1 MPAPQITELPPAPV
15 RGDRL
20 NFPTVADTFVA
31 ALPGFRDETNAVGL
45 YVQGEAEAVSAA
57 VESAGAAS
65 DQAQSSATQA
75 QEFSEIAAAVA
86 GYAGV
91 WADLTGSLDAGA
103 SSYHED
109 EFWILMESV
118 ADVTA
123 HEPGVSPSWSLPPAT
138 PASRI
143 LIDPVPGLPADQ
155 VQQAIEMLVQMQGMP
170 GDLKDWPGATA
181 PDGWFVRN
189 GQAISRTENPGLFAV
204 IGTMYGAGDGSTTF
218 NVPDDVTG
226 NRFVRAAG
234 GAIAV
239 GATQDNQNAEHTH
252 TGSTNSTGS
261 HNHTYTRR
269 DVTFTGGNQGIGG
282 NTYANNSS
290 GPTVNTSSA
299 GAHTH
304 TLTIDNQGGSE
315 ARPNS
320 RAYLPLIRGG

>member
-31 ALPGFRDETNAVGL
+31 ALPVFRDETNAVGL
-45 YVQGEAEAVSAA
+45 YVQEEADAVSAA
-57 VESAGAAS
+57 VESAEASS

-91 WADLTGSLDAGA
+91 WEDLTGSLDAGA
-103 SSYHED
+103 STYHDD
-109 EFWILMESV
+109 EFWILMEDV
-118 ADVTA
+118 VDVTA

-143 LIDPVPGLPADQ
+143 LLDPVPGLLADQ

-170 GDLKDWPGATA
+170 GDLKYWPGATA

-234 GAIAV
+234 GDLAV
-239 GATQDNQNAEHTH
+239 GAAQDNQNAEHTH

-261 HNHTYTRR
+261 HTHSYARR
-269 DVTFTGGNQGIGG
+269 DVGT
-282 NTYANNSS
+282 AAASLSS
-290 GPTVNTSSA
+290 GPNPYVASTSINTVNTGSGGTHS
-299 GAHTH
+299 HTV
-304 TLTIDNQGGSE
+304 TIASQGGAE